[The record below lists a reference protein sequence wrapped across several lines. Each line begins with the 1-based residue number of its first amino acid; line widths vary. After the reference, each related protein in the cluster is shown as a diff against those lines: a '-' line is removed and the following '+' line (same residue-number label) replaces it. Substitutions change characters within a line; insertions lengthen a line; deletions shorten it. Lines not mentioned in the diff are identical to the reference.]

1 MLHSLVCCY
10 FNCPAV
16 CSKAQSSNRLIR
28 YVVISVLTLSWIFIQ
43 GTAQAQIDEPIV
55 IEEIQVTA
63 TRRATEAS
71 KVSATLTLIDSN
83 KIRGVK
89 VVTDVLAAQ
98 VGVYLQQTTP
108 GQGAAIIR
116 GLKGS
121 EILHLVD
128 GMRLNNAIFR
138 NAPTQYLALV
148 SPGIVDRIEVLRGTS
163 TALHGSDA
171 IGGIVQ
177 IFSRIPKFD
186 TSVMEY
192 RRSVGLSLD
201 TAEIGRSINA
211 SVDAGNRDLAASIS
225 IDYLQTGNR
234 RTGSG
239 RRIDPTGYKSQGARI
254 AVSAT
259 PDNNQSWLFDFQYTN
274 QPDTPRIDEL
284 IPGFGQSEPSSSEFR
299 FLPNKRL
306 FAHIRHT
313 RAEGLWSAN
322 WNFDIGWQRI
332 LDDRI
337 ARNFGSISR
346 SYEFNRSDL
355 FGLML
360 NASWDTGESAWIIG
374 GEYYQDRVASQR
386 LKENII
392 SGQIN
397 TSQSRFPDDSSV
409 AQSAIYANLEKN
421 LGDRHSISSGIR
433 LSMVDIDLSETA
445 VSTATFLN
453 LNDLS
458 ADIGWIFALSDQV
471 QLVTNLAHGFRAPN
485 IFDMGTLG
493 ERPGNRFNIP
503 NPTLD
508 SEYVTQFDTGI
519 RSRTDRL
526 NTELIFYRLDYR
538 DRITSALTGATTTDG
553 RDIVQSRNQ
562 AEADIWGLEA
572 AVNFSFH
579 DNLILDAIVNFA
591 YGKEKESN
599 NTSVPADRM
608 PPFNGRVGLRYELNE
623 LLVFEPYIVFADSQ
637 MRLSPRDIR
646 DVRINPEGTSGW
658 LTANLGASWKPN
670 AIWRVKVSLE
680 NLFDKQYRHHGSGI
694 DAIGRNFSLSF
705 AARW

>member
-28 YVVISVLTLSWIFIQ
+28 YVVISVLALSWIFLQ
-43 GTAQAQIDEPIV
+43 RTAQAQIDKPIA

-71 KVSATLTLIDSN
+71 KVSVALTLINSN
-83 KIRGVK
+83 KVRGVK

-148 SPGIVDRIEVLRGTS
+148 SPGVVDRIEVLRGTS

-192 RRSVGLSLD
+192 RRSVDLSLD

-259 PDNNQSWLFDFQYTN
+259 PDNNQSWLFDFQYT
-274 QPDTPRIDEL
+274 D
-284 IPGFGQSEPSSSEFR
+284 
-299 FLPNKRL
+299 
-306 FAHIRHT
+306 
-313 RAEGLWSAN
+313 
-322 WNFDIGWQRI
+322 
-332 LDDRI
+332 
-337 ARNFGSISR
+337 
-346 SYEFNRSDL
+346 
-355 FGLML
+355 
-360 NASWDTGESAWIIG
+360 
-374 GEYYQDRVASQR
+374 
-386 LKENII
+386 
-392 SGQIN
+392 
-397 TSQSRFPDDSSV
+397 
-409 AQSAIYANLEKN
+409 
-421 LGDRHSISSGIR
+421 
-433 LSMVDIDLSETA
+433 
-445 VSTATFLN
+445 
-453 LNDLS
+453 
-458 ADIGWIFALSDQV
+458 
-471 QLVTNLAHGFRAPN
+471 
-485 IFDMGTLG
+485 GT
-493 ERPGNRFNIP
+493 
-503 NPTLD
+503 
-508 SEYVTQFDTGI
+508 
-519 RSRTDRL
+519 
-526 NTELIFYRLDYR
+526 
-538 DRITSALTGATTTDG
+538 
-553 RDIVQSRNQ
+553 
-562 AEADIWGLEA
+562 
-572 AVNFSFH
+572 
-579 DNLILDAIVNFA
+579 
-591 YGKEKESN
+591 
-599 NTSVPADRM
+599 
-608 PPFNGRVGLRYELNE
+608 
-623 LLVFEPYIVFADSQ
+623 
-637 MRLSPRDIR
+637 
-646 DVRINPEGTSGW
+646 
-658 LTANLGASWKPN
+658 
-670 AIWRVKVSLE
+670 
-680 NLFDKQYRHHGSGI
+680 
-694 DAIGRNFSLSF
+694 
-705 AARW
+705 